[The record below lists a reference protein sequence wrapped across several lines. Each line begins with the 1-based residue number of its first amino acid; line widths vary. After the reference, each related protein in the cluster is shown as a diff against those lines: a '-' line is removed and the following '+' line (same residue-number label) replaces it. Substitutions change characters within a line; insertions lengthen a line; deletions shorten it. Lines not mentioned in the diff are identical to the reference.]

1 MPTIKWFFRFYGH
14 TNIINI
20 TWPPIRFGSR
30 KVAKK
35 PFNWKLNQQ
44 SFADMNILIGCTY
57 FWPWTQWSLKFER
70 AASSTRMCQSLTN
83 LREFLLWFLGFLM
96 PFSVFSPLVFPF
108 AHTFFIDIYLCV
120 GCCSWPYVNAPLR
133 IPFWPGG
140 NRFPLWSYSWS
151 SSRVDSFSAAFVCVD
166 LHILQA

>member
-1 MPTIKWFFRFYGH
+1 MNVHWTAMNRAFREMENGKHIRAMPTIKWFFRFYGH

-35 PFNWKLNQQ
+35 PFNWKLSQQ
-44 SFADMNILIGCTY
+44 SFADVNILIGCTY

-83 LREFLLWFLGFLM
+83 LREFLLWFLGFFNAVFRFFPLS
-96 PFSVFSPLVFPF
+96 FSVCAYIFYWHL
-108 AHTFFIDIYLCV
+108 
-120 GCCSWPYVNAPLR
+120 
-133 IPFWPGG
+133 
-140 NRFPLWSYSWS
+140 
-151 SSRVDSFSAAFVCVD
+151 FVCG
-166 LHILQA
+166 LLQLAVCQCTIKNSLLARRQSISIVEL